1 MIEGPQDFHWNRMYP
16 GKRRLDDGR
25 ESACLRIQLQLS
37 VILSAAAFLRLLKM
51 ENEQSGV
58 GGVFESVGYWIQE
71 MKLAWILVTFWNMR
85 FIDRCLSYSDYVIGS
100 SLDYVEVFWF
110 LEVGYDI

>member
-16 GKRRLDDGR
+16 GKRRNDDGR

-58 GGVFESVGYWIQE
+58 GGGFRVSRLLDTRNETCLDFGY
-71 MKLAWILVTFWNMR
+71 L
-85 FIDRCLSYSDYVIGS
+85 
-100 SLDYVEVFWF
+100 
-110 LEVGYDI
+110 LEYEIH